1 MLFNI
6 EHFTEYRFTRP
17 VFFEPHQLRFQPR
30 NDPSQRLLRFDLVI
44 DPTPAGMT
52 QALDADGNLVTMAWF
67 NDLHTEMTIRA
78 VSEIETLR
86 ENPFDYLL
94 TPENR
99 RLPVGYQP
107 WEQVQLAAA
116 CRRANVPTTCDP
128 VRDMAEKL
136 REAAGNE
143 LISFLTRLSTTI
155 YDRFKRVRRESGP
168 AWPAATT
175 MEERQGACRD
185 LAVLFIDACRSLGIA
200 SRFVSGYQEGYGS
213 TAQRDLHAWAEVYLP
228 GAGWRGYDPAH
239 GLAVADRHVAI
250 AAAPDPL
257 NAAPVTATYRGDN
270 VETELHAQV
279 SLEAHS
285 AVEAAC

>member
-30 NDPSQRLLRFDLVI
+30 NDPAQKLLRFDLVI
-44 DPTPAGMT
+44 DPMPAGMT

-78 VSEIETLR
+78 KSEIETLR

-99 RLPVGYQP
+99 RLPIGYQP

-128 VRDMAEKL
+128 VRDLAEKL

-143 LISFLTRLSTTI
+143 LNSFLTRLSTTI
-155 YDRFKRVRRESGP
+155 YDRFTRVRRDTGP
-168 AWPAATT
+168 AWSATTT
-175 MEERQGACRD
+175 MEQRQGACRD
-185 LAVLFIDACRSLGIA
+185 LAVLFIDACRCLGIA
-200 SRFVSGYQEGYGS
+200 ARFVSGYQEGCGS
-213 TAQRDLHAWAEVYLP
+213 TSQQDLHAWAEVYLP
-228 GAGWRGYDPAH
+228 GAGWRGYDPTH
-239 GLAVADRHVAI
+239 GLAVADRHIAI

-257 NAAPVTATYRGDN
+257 NAAPVIATYRGDS
-270 VETELHAQV
+270 VETELRAEV
-279 SLEAHS
+279 SVEAHS
-285 AVEAAC
+285 AVAAAC